1 MPHSPPR
8 RARTTTAENPFASF
22 YESRRKISL
31 ETDDDETADPSS
43 SITRAYIVPDALL
56 ALARGERD
64 GSVKGILV
72 DAPPA
77 GHAGTSLIRFVETD
91 RAEVSTDSPKSVSPN
106 PFRFRSPPMVGLAA
120 EWRSVQRIALQ
131 MASWLRRAWRRTIP
145 N

>member
-1 MPHSPPR
+1 MPHPPPR

-64 GSVKGILV
+64 SRVNGMLV

-77 GHAGTSLIRFVETD
+77 GHAGTALVRFVATN
-91 RAEVSTDSPKSVSPN
+91 RT
-106 PFRFRSPPMVGLAA
+106 
-120 EWRSVQRIALQ
+120 VQRIAWQ